1 MHLDSAREL
10 KLAVAAR
17 LDPAAARRE
26 FPELTV
32 PARRGEEVERCQPTL
47 ALGIAGNDAGGF
59 QLALRVQQRALLDS
73 VGLAAIRSRARG
85 EIDVRYIGAVAK
97 QQPWQ
102 QTRVRPMLIGSSVAH
117 HEITAG
123 TIGAFVRRE
132 GQNEPL
138 LLSNNHVL
146 ADENRAQ
153 IGDEILQPGAFD
165 GGQLG
170 RDTVATLDRFVALD
184 PDQVN
189 EVDCAVA
196 AIVDGVEVEECTLRD
211 LGELAGTVSP
221 EEATEVTKLGRTTG
235 LTRGRVTAFEIDNL
249 VVQYDSGLFRFDNQL
264 EVSGL
269 EGAFSQPGDSGSL
282 IVAEPEYAAAGLLFA
297 GSDQGGPG
305 NAGLTYANPIG
316 AALDR
321 LGIELQCGR

>member
-1 MHLDSAREL
+1 MHLDSVREL

-17 LDPAAARRE
+17 LDPAVARME
-26 FPELTV
+26 FPELSV
-32 PARRGEEVERCQPTL
+32 PARRGDEARRCQPTL
-47 ALGIAGNDAGGF
+47 ALGIAGDDANGF
-59 QLALRVQQRALLDS
+59 RLAVRVQQRPLLES
-73 VGLAAIRSRARG
+73 AGLAAIRSEARG

-97 QQPWQ
+97 QQLWQ
-102 QTRVRPMLIGSSVAH
+102 QTRMRPILIGSSVGH

-132 GQNEPL
+132 GEDEPL

-153 IGDEILQPGAFD
+153 IDDEILQPGAFD
-165 GGQLG
+165 GGQRG

-184 PDQVN
+184 SDQVN

-196 AIVDGVEVEECTLRD
+196 AIVDGVEVVECTLTD
-211 LGELAGTVSP
+211 VGELAGTVGP
-221 EEATEVTKLGRTTG
+221 EEATEVLKIGRTTG
-235 LTRGRVTAFEIDNL
+235 LTRGRVTAFEIDNV

-264 EVSGL
+264 EISGF

-282 IVAEPEYAAAGLLFA
+282 IVAEPEHAATGLLFA

-316 AALDR
+316 TALDR
-321 LGIELQCGR
+321 LGIELECGR